1 MRKSARG
8 DQSSLLGRATEK
20 WRQDAAAG
28 LEHQTHLCGTFFYSG
43 TEVLDKNDLK
53 VLDKECPEYYVFW
66 YLGLTLAVE
75 WV

>member
-1 MRKSARG
+1 MLQQAWNARPTCVE
-8 DQSSLLGRATEK
+8 L
-20 WRQDAAAG
+20 
-28 LEHQTHLCGTFFYSG
+28 FYSG